1 MSQTTT
7 RQKVVD
13 AALTL
18 FTEQGYDQTSL
29 AQVGRLSGVSHGSI
43 FHHFGS
49 KDGVGIE
56 VYLLERRTYWEA
68 AVTALEGGHADP
80 VQAIGAAIRATL
92 RYQQAHPQR
101 HNFMIECASADWM
114 SRHSEPV
121 RALNA
126 EFEARFVAWASP
138 WLAAGKLPLAPPEV
152 FAALV
157 FGSTQW
163 IARSWLTGLTDDPPT
178 RYEDALVAL
187 VSRCFTM
194 P

>member
-1 MSQTTT
+1 MLPTTT
-7 RQKVVD
+7 RQKVID

-68 AVTALEGGHADP
+68 AVTALEVDHADP
-80 VQAIGAAIRATL
+80 VAAIGAAIRATL
-92 RYQQAHPQR
+92 RYQEAYPHR
-101 HNFMIECASADWM
+101 HNFMIECASSDWM
-114 SRHSEPV
+114 SRHSDPV

-126 EFEARFVAWASP
+126 EFEARFVAWAIP
-138 WLAAGKLPLAPPEV
+138 WLADGKLPLAPPEV

-157 FGSTQW
+157 FGPSQW
-163 IARSWLTGLTDDPPT
+163 IARSWLTGLTADPPT
-178 RYEDALVAL
+178 AYEDALVAL
-187 VSRCFTM
+187 VSRCFM
-194 P
+194 VP

>member
-1 MSQTTT
+1 MALVT
-7 RQKVVD
+7 RD
-13 AALTL
+13 P
-18 FTEQGYDQTSL
+18 
-29 AQVGRLSGVSHGSI
+29 
-43 FHHFGS
+43 
-49 KDGVGIE
+49 
-56 VYLLERRTYWEA
+56 
-68 AVTALEGGHADP
+68 EGGRRARAAIAA
-80 VQAIGAAIRATL
+80 AIGAAIRATL

-101 HNFMIECASADWM
+101 HNFMIECASSDWM

-126 EFEARFVAWASP
+126 EFETRFVAWASP

-157 FGSTQW
+157 FGPSQW
-163 IARSWLTGLTDDPPT
+163 IARSWLTGLTDAPPT

-187 VSRCFTM
+187 VSRCFIV